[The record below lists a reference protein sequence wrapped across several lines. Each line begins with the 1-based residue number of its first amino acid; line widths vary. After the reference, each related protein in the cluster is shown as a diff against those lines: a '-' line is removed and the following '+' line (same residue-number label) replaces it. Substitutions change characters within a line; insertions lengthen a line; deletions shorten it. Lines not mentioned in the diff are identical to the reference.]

1 MKLNK
6 HQMDALALL
15 APEGAYLRREFV
27 VSGFPYRV
35 NGTGCEVR
43 SDTIKKLTRR
53 RLVSH
58 HVSFSEGE
66 WRDEYRITD
75 AGRRAW
81 SDAAAT
87 LASPPLIPG
96 ALEAA

>member
-43 SDTIKKLTRR
+43 SDTIRQLTRR
-53 RLVSH
+53 GLVSY
-58 HVSFSEGE
+58 HVFFNGGE
-66 WRDEYRITD
+66 WRDEYRITE

-81 SDAAAT
+81 GDA
-87 LASPPLIPG
+87 LMS
-96 ALEAA
+96 